1 MSGYM
6 IPTKEADLS
15 LGQPPPPGAPAP
27 QAPPAAPVDAPT
39 DPVVQEEPP
48 PPTASEGTHPLAVSA
63 EEGLFAVPQEQM
75 LKLLQKALK
84 LKYTAVLMYM
94 NYGDRIRS
102 HFRDTIYEHFQE
114 HMQEERTACYD
125 LAMKITALGG
135 EPEVQV
141 SKIPST
147 ASLGEIFMHIMQ
159 AEKLLIQ
166 GQRDI
171 LAACGDHT
179 GLRILIENSLLQ
191 DQRHLDDARRMM
203 VPLL

>member
-1 MSGYM
+1 MSYDTPK
-6 IPTKEADLS
+6 IADIA
-15 LGQPPPPGAPAP
+15 LGE
-27 QAPPAAPVDAPT
+27 QAPTAAPLP
-39 DPVVQEEPP
+39 QEEPP
-48 PPTASEGTHPLAVSA
+48 PLTASEGVHPLAVSP

-102 HFRDTIYEHFQE
+102 HFRDSIYEHFQE
-114 HMQEERTACYD
+114 HITEERTACYD

-141 SKIPST
+141 AKIPST
-147 ASLGEIFMHIMQ
+147 ASMSEMFMHVMQ
-159 AEKLLIQ
+159 AEKELIQ

-171 LAACGDHT
+171 LAVCGEHT

>member
-1 MSGYM
+1 MSGYT
-6 IPTKEADLS
+6 IPTKQADLS
-15 LGQPPPPGAPAP
+15 IGQPTTTPAPAEP
-27 QAPPAAPVDAPT
+27 SAEPAL
-39 DPVVQEEPP
+39 QQEPP
-48 PPTASEGTHPLAVSA
+48 PPTASAGVHPLAVSP

-102 HFRDTIYEHFQE
+102 HFRDAVYDHFQA
-114 HMQEERTACYD
+114 HMMEERTACYD
-125 LAMKITALGG
+125 LAMKITAPGG

-141 SKIPST
+141 SKVPST
-147 ASLGEIFMHIMQ
+147 ASLGEIFMHVMQ

-171 LAACGDHT
+171 LAVCGEHT

-191 DQRHLDDARRMM
+191 DQQHLDDARRMM

>member
-1 MSGYM
+1 MTSYT
-6 IPTKEADLS
+6 IPIKNAGLS
-15 LGQPPPPGAPAP
+15 LGQPAADTV
-27 QAPPAAPVDAPT
+27 QATAAAAPMDDAIP
-39 DPVVQEEPP
+39 QEPP
-48 PPTASEGTHPLAVSA
+48 PPTASIGTHPLAVSP

-94 NYGDRIRS
+94 NYGDRVRS
-102 HFRDTIYEHFQE
+102 HFRDAVYEHFQE
-114 HMQEERTACYD
+114 HMMEERTACYD

-135 EPEVQV
+135 EPEVQI
-141 SKIPST
+141 SKVQST
-147 ASLGEIFMHIMQ
+147 ASLSEMFMHVMQ

-171 LAACGDHT
+171 LAVCGEHT
-179 GLRILIENSLLQ
+179 GLRVLIENSLLQ